1 VNWTQNKGS
10 TLRYQNIM
18 STGALREHGPQPL
31 AHMISIQDTNS
42 MAGMLNSSRRCTRAA
57 EALRQEVIKILA
69 FSAAIPNFSAGD
81 LRDGEGGEMRD
92 AGIP

>member
-1 VNWTQNKGS
+1 
-10 TLRYQNIM
+10 
-18 STGALREHGPQPL
+18 
-31 AHMISIQDTNS
+31 
-42 MAGMLNSSRRCTRAA
+42 MAGMLNLSRRCTRAA

-69 FSAAIPNFSAGD
+69 FSAAVPNFSAGD